1 MLEEKNSKK
10 NPKKKKPPKKKK
22 LSHQLVKV
30 ERRKGRRRPRPRPF
44 EPGPVRVAPAQR
56 VRPAQRHDLAV
67 VEPHPGREDGAEV
80 LGPLRRVGQA
90 RVLGGQAAVGEVGAA
105 RGPLDLG
112 APHLL
117 DGHGARQSV
126 EVGVGDPGELL
137 LDGLEQRARDAE
149 ARVGAVRGLRVE
161 AHGGAVAASRARL
174 GVVGARAVPGEADQH
189 GAVGAV
195 VVTLR
200 VEDSRDGAPDGVVV
214 SRGRGGRGGGRRD
227 PAEQVVEEA
236 VLLGVPEAGAAGD
249 DEEGPGLLLL
259 VLFGGGGRGE
269 REGVRKKCQKKRGSR
284 GRKEGR
290 VVRGNH
296 HRR

>member
-1 MLEEKNSKK
+1 MMVGELASHISRRLVARCFASENAPPSLLNNTIPRTGRDANCRRTNRLMHAAFPRVECSRIKNT
-10 NPKKKKPPKKKK
+10 
-22 LSHQLVKV
+22 VGV
-30 ERRKGRRRPRPRPF
+30 MRRMSRLR
-44 EPGPVRVAPAQR
+44 
-56 VRPAQRHDLAV
+56 
-67 VEPHPGREDGAEV
+67 AEF
-80 LGPLRRVGQA
+80 GQA
-90 RVLGGQAAVGEVGAA
+90 
-105 RGPLDLG
+105 
-112 APHLL
+112 
-117 DGHGARQSV
+117 
-126 EVGVGDPGELL
+126 
-137 LDGLEQRARDAE
+137 
-149 ARVGAVRGLRVE
+149 RVE